1 MVYIGID
8 PGIKGGIAFIQADPP
23 DCTVQAMPDYSDQD
37 KLRNTFKTVG
47 DLIKS
52 GSHFKVIIEKAGMR
66 PYQSGKS
73 TITTLTNYGILLGI
87 FIAYEIPY
95 EEISSMKWKKY
106 FTLTKDKAL
115 SIKKAKE
122 LFPNLA
128 ETIGK
133 SDGMA
138 EALLIAEYGRRKL

>member
-8 PGIKGGIAFIQADPP
+8 PGIKGAIAFVQSDPP
-23 DCTVQAMPDYSDQD
+23 DYAVQPMPSYSDQD
-37 KLRNTFKTVG
+37 KLRKTFEIVG
-47 DLIKS
+47 DLIKH
-52 GSHFKVIIEKAGMR
+52 GSHFKVVIEKAGMR
-66 PYQSGKS
+66 PNQSG
-73 TITTLTNYGILLGI
+73 TITTLVNYGILLGI
-87 FIAYEIPY
+87 CIAYQIPY

-106 FTLTKDKAL
+106 FNLSKDKAL

-122 LFPNLA
+122 LFPLLA